1 MDRRKKKSLRIERDA
16 ARNMILE
23 LDAPKKTEMVEVGK
37 CYGRVLAEDIIA
49 RENVPAFPKAPLD
62 GYAFIGQD
70 TKDASEENPVTLKI
84 TEEIPAGGVPHIAIT
99 SGYAAKILT
108 GAPVPVGAN
117 VVCRYEET
125 EFTETEVT
133 FREPFTP
140 DKNIVP
146 VGDDI
151 KIGRRIAAEGE
162 VITPPVAGMFSAL
175 GITNVPVYKKPFIT
189 IISTGSEL
197 LDPSEEL
204 KPGKI
209 RNSSYHL
216 IRGYL
221 EEAGADV
228 SEADIISDNGDDI
241 ADKITEALKVS
252 DMVVTT
258 GGVSVGDYDLMLE
271 ATEKIGARRLFWKVR
286 FRPGGTMLAAE
297 KDGKLILG
305 LSGNPASASL
315 ALHIIGMPFVKK
327 LAGKEGKAPERI
339 KAELLDPIKKDS
351 PFGRL
356 VRGKLVFKDGKT
368 YFKSVDCQGNGAL
381 SSLLGCDLIADIP
394 QNTPPLEAGTV
405 IEAYY
410 LGGN

>member
-1 MDRRKKKSLRIERDA
+1 MDRRKKKSLRIERDV
-16 ARNMILE
+16 ARNMVLE
-23 LDAPKKTEMVEVGK
+23 LEAPKHIEMVEVGK

-49 RENVPAFPKAPLD
+49 KENVPAFPKAPLD

-70 TKDASEENPVTLKI
+70 TKDASQENPVTLKI

-99 SGYAAKILT
+99 NGYAAKILT
-108 GAPVPVGAN
+108 GAPVPEGAN

-133 FREPFTP
+133 FKEPFTP

-146 VGDDI
+146 IGDDI
-151 KIGRRIAAEGE
+151 KIGRKIAAEGE

-175 GITNVPVYKKPFIT
+175 GLTKIPVYKKPYIT

-221 EEAGADV
+221 EEAGAVV
-228 SEADIISDNGDDI
+228 SDADIISDNGDDI
-241 ADKITEALKVS
+241 AEKIMEALKVS

-327 LAGKEGKAPERI
+327 LTGREGRAPERI
-339 KAELLDPIKKDS
+339 KVELLDPIKKDS

-356 VRGKLVFKDGKT
+356 VRGKLIFKDGKT

-394 QNTPPLEAGTV
+394 QNTPPLEAGEV
-405 IEAYY
+405 VEAYY

>member
-1 MDRRKKKSLRIERDA
+1 MDRRKKKSLRIERDV
-16 ARNMILE
+16 ARNMVLE
-23 LDAPKKTEMVEVGK
+23 LEVPKHIEMVEVGK

-49 RENVPAFPKAPLD
+49 KENVPAFPKAPLD
-62 GYAFIGQD
+62 GYVFIGQD

-99 SGYAAKILT
+99 NGYAAKILT

-133 FREPFTP
+133 FKEPFTP

-146 VGDDI
+146 IGDDI

-175 GITNVPVYKKPFIT
+175 GLTKIPVYKKPFIT

-204 KPGKI
+204 RPGKI

-221 EEAGADV
+221 EEAGAVV

-241 ADKITEALKVS
+241 AEKITEALKIS

-315 ALHIIGMPFVKK
+315 ALHIIGMPFVRK
-327 LAGKEGKAPERI
+327 LTGREGKAPERI
-339 KAELLDPIKKDS
+339 KVELLDPIKKDS

-394 QNTPPLEAGTV
+394 QNTPPLEAGEV
-405 IEAYY
+405 VEAYN